1 MALKGIYIDGVKC
14 LFAPEDILDGG
25 IEPYE
30 DTLTEYIEAWLEEN
44 YSDENVLKKDED
56 INVNNIVAGGD
67 VTVIGNIS
75 AANFDPDTFTT
86 YEAGENITFVE
97 GEGTTTIN
105 AASAPELIAGSNITL
120 TEDSEN
126 NQITIDATDTVYS
139 LMTSA
144 EATAGTSSAARLIS
158 PALLRSAIRD
168 VFSIS
173 TKSNHGSVASKGH
186 KQISI
191 DPSRTGYTPIGVVGF
206 ASSSES
212 CTVYGC
218 RLNSGTVYAD
228 VFHPGVSS
236 ASSIDVTVTAF
247 ILYMKV

>member
-14 LFAPEDILDGG
+14 LFAPEDILEGG
-25 IEPYE
+25 LEPYE
-30 DTLTEYIEAWLEEN
+30 DTLTEYADAWLEEN

-56 INVNNIVAGGD
+56 INVNNIVAAGD
-67 VTVIGNIS
+67 VTILGDIS
-75 AANFDPDTFTT
+75 AANFDPDTFTM

-105 AASAPELIAGSNITL
+105 AASAPELVAGSNVTL

-126 NQITIDATDTVYS
+126 NQITIDATDTTYP

-144 EATAGTSSAARLIS
+144 EASTGTSEAARSIS
-158 PALLRSAIRD
+158 PALLRSAIRG
-168 VFSIS
+168 VFSVA
-173 TKSNHGSVASKGH
+173 TKSNHDSVASKGH

-191 DPSRTGYTPIGVVGF
+191 DPSRTGYTPIGVVGY

-212 CTVYGC
+212 CTIYGC

-236 ASSIDVTVTAF
+236 AASIDVTVTVF
-247 ILYMKV
+247 ILYMKD